1 MAITTRSKRPAA
13 ASGSQQAGSPL
24 ELARH
29 AALDAHGPPSR
40 RRILPSGAGSANTGG
55 QSMVEIVS
63 KHHRVLD
70 AANELM
76 WRTWLVEEAPEL
88 GLGLRLLLC

>member
-1 MAITTRSKRPAA
+1 
-13 ASGSQQAGSPL
+13 
-24 ELARH
+24 
-29 AALDAHGPPSR
+29 
-40 RRILPSGAGSANTGG
+40 
-55 QSMVEIVS
+55 MVKIVS